1 VFFRGFRGHE
11 KSRSDLVINTGVISF
26 STGAVLF
33 LVLSLVLLT
42 GQQGRSRKNALKF
55 AAIASTL
62 WLGMAAFSVYYD
74 MAFFSYLIEPLRSFA
89 WLLFL
94 GYVMLSAVTDT
105 RLATRRFQKTAT
117 VVASYTALL
126 IMMVVYRIFAGPYAT
141 NFLGIDLL
149 YAGFLLMAIA
159 GLVMVEQIMRNA
171 HVESRRAVKFLCI
184 GLGVIFAYD
193 FYLYANALLFQNLDA
208 YLWEARGFVNAMA
221 VPVLAVAVARDPRL
235 SLDIFVS
242 RRMVFHTTAL
252 LGAGLY
258 LLAMG
263 LGGYYIR
270 TYGGEWSTVVQVIF
284 LFGAILVLLVLLFSG
299 RVRANLRVLINKHF
313 FHYKYDYRDEWLRF
327 IQTLSSGQP
336 DDRLRERAIYSLAEI
351 IDSPGGALWMRQAMD
366 QYAPVACWQMEVAD
380 EAIIRK
386 DHPMIRFMATR
397 EWLIDLDEYE
407 RDPEL
412 YNNIG
417 IPGWLERMPR
427 AWLVVPLIVH
437 VHLIGFIVLARSPA
451 QHHFNWEDSD
461 LIKTAGRQAA
471 VHLAQLEASRALA
484 EAKQFEVCNRLS
496 AYVMHDLKNL
506 IAQLS
511 LVVTNAAKHKNNPLF
526 MEDAINTVDNSVQK
540 MNRLLAHLRSDSMQV
555 QETEN
560 IELTAVLT
568 EVVAMMSS
576 GKPVPTLDLQAEG
589 IRLQANRDQ
598 FVSIIGHLIR
608 NAQDATPADG
618 RIIVRLFR
626 RSESA
631 IVEVQDTGTGMDKEF
646 IRDRLF
652 RPFSSTKGKSGMGI
666 GVYESRDY
674 IHKLGGNIEVISRV
688 DEGTTFRVRLP
699 ISDVNENY
707 VELNSQSQDSYSNGN
722 NLKEIAGH

>member
-1 VFFRGFRGHE
+1 
-11 KSRSDLVINTGVISF
+11 
-26 STGAVLF
+26 
-33 LVLSLVLLT
+33 
-42 GQQGRSRKNALKF
+42 
-55 AAIASTL
+55 
-62 WLGMAAFSVYYD
+62 M
-74 MAFFSYLIEPLRSFA
+74 
-89 WLLFL
+89 
-94 GYVMLSAVTDT
+94 
-105 RLATRRFQKTAT
+105 
-117 VVASYTALL
+117 
-126 IMMVVYRIFAGPYAT
+126 
-141 NFLGIDLL
+141 DLL
-149 YAGFLLMAIA
+149 YAGFLLLSIA

-171 HVESRRAVKFLCI
+171 HVESRRAVKYLCI
-184 GLGVIFAYD
+184 GLGVMFAYD

-208 YLWEARGFVNAMA
+208 YVWEARGFVNAMA

-252 LGAGLY
+252 LGTGLY
-258 LLAMG
+258 LLAIG
-263 LGGYYIR
+263 VGGYYIR
-270 TYGGEWSTVVQVIF
+270 AYGGEWSSVVQVIF
-284 LFGAILVLLVLLFSG
+284 LFGAALMLLVLLFSG

-327 IQTLSSGQP
+327 IHTLSSGQP
-336 DDRLRERAIYSLAEI
+336 DERLRERAIYSLAEI
-351 IDSPGGALWMRQAMD
+351 IDSPGGALWMRQMTD
-366 QYAPVACWQMEVAD
+366 QYVPVASWQMEVSEKAL
-380 EAIIRK
+380 IRK
-386 DHPMIRFMATR
+386 DHPMIQFMATR
-397 EWLIDLDEYE
+397 EWLIDLAEYE

-412 YNNIG
+412 YNNIA
-417 IPGWLERMPR
+417 IPEWLEQMPR

-437 VHLIGFIVLARSPA
+437 VHLIGFIVLAHSPA
-451 QHHFNWEDSD
+451 QLHFNWEDSD
-461 LIKTAGRQAA
+461 LLKTAGRQAA

-560 IELTAVLT
+560 FEISAVLA
-568 EVVAMMSS
+568 EVVKMMSN
-576 GKPVPTLDLQAEG
+576 GRPVPSLDLQAEG
-589 IRLQANRDQ
+589 MRLQADRDR
-598 FVSIIGHLIR
+598 FASIIGHLIR
-608 NAQDATPADG
+608 NAQDATPDDG

-626 RSESA
+626 RAESA

-652 RPFSSTKGKSGMGI
+652 RPFDSTKGKAGMGI

-674 IHKLGGNIEVISRV
+674 IHKLGGDIEVISRV
-688 DEGTTFRVRLP
+688 GEGTTFRVRLP
-699 ISDVNENY
+699 IGGSAENA
-707 VELNSQSQDSYSNGN
+707 VKLTSQNHDNYPNGT
-722 NLKEIAGH
+722 NLKEIAGR